1 MAFDEGGGRRDEGGE
16 LASGK
21 QGGSSPLPPPPS
33 SLSYERKVFRLAL
46 LGGLPAV
53 VISIALLIHGGYSGK
68 VQWTLGLIIIATW
81 LIVATLL
88 RERVVRPLQTLSNLL
103 GALREGDYSI
113 RARGADREDALGLAF
128 LEANILGE
136 TLRSQRLGAMEAETL
151 LRTVMAEIDVAV
163 YAFDEHH
170 RLRLV
175 NRAGARVLDQ
185 SRERL
190 LGRTAEQLGLLEP
203 LRGESPRAMD
213 MTLPGARGRW
223 EVRRTV
229 FRQDGR
235 PHMLLVLADLSK
247 TLREEELK
255 AWQRL
260 VRVLSHEINNSLAP
274 VKSLAGSLQAI
285 LDRQPRPK
293 DADDDLK
300 RGLSVIAGRADGLV
314 RFMSSYARLARLP
327 TPQRVPVEVATWV
340 RRVAALETRLP
351 VRVAPGPELAIRA
364 DGDQLDQL
372 LINLVRNAVDASLE
386 TQGGVTLGWSRHNG
400 MLEVRVEDEGPGIES
415 GANLFVPF
423 FTTKPEGSGI
433 GLVLSRQIAEA
444 HGGTVTVENRP
455 GASGCVALV
464 RLPI

>member
-1 MAFDEGGGRRDEGGE
+1 MASEAG
-16 LASGK
+16 
-21 QGGSSPLPPPPS
+21 
-33 SLSYERKVFRLAL
+33 SYERRVFRLAL
-46 LGGLPAV
+46 VGGLPAV
-53 VISIALLIHGGYSGK
+53 VATIALLIHGHYSGK
-68 VQWTLGLIIIATW
+68 VQWTIGLVIIVTW
-81 LIVATLL
+81 LIVAALL

-113 RARGADREDALGLAF
+113 RARGADRDDALGLAF
-128 LEANILGE
+128 LEANVLGE
-136 TLRSQRLGAMEAETL
+136 TLRSQRLGAMEASTL

-163 YAFDEHH
+163 YAFDDQQ

-185 SRERL
+185 GSERL
-190 LGRTAEQLGLLEP
+190 LGRTAEQLGLIDT
-203 LRGESPRAMD
+203 LRGETPRAMD

-223 EVRRTV
+223 EVRRST

-235 PHMLLVLADLSK
+235 PHTLLVLADLSK

-274 VKSLAGSLQAI
+274 IKSLAASLQAI
-285 LDRQPRPK
+285 LDRQPRPA
-293 DADDDLK
+293 DANEDLR
-300 RGLSVIAGRADGLV
+300 RGLNVIAGRAEALV

-327 TPQRVPVEVATWV
+327 TPQRAPLDVAAWV

-351 VRVAPGPELAIRA
+351 VQVAGGPPVAINA

-372 LINLVRNAVDASLE
+372 LINLVRNAVDASLQ
-386 TQGGVTLGWSRHNG
+386 THGRVTLGWARRNG

-444 HGGTVTVENRP
+444 HGGTVTVENRGDTP
-455 GASGCVALV
+455 GCVASV